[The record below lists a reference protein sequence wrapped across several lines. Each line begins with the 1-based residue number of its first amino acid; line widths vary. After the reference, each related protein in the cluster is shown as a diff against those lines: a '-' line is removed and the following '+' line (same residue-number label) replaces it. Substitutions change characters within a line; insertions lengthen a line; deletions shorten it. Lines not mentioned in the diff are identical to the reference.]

1 VPPVL
6 LSPSEIDRSITETVV
21 GARTDVATTIA
32 QIVTTTG
39 NTLFLTAVVVVAA
52 IVFTVR
58 RAYAEA
64 TLIGVGS
71 LVGYLLMVGLKNLV
85 ARPRP
90 PVADRLID
98 IDTFSFPSGH
108 AMMSMIVYC
117 LLGAALYRTVFWVRA
132 HPTVLLIAPVWS
144 VAIGCTRV
152 YLGVHWTTD
161 VVAGWLIGAAWVALC
176 LWLCR
181 RWAPVAATARP
192 PVRAGR

>member
-1 VPPVL
+1 ML
-6 LSPSEIDRSITETVV
+6 LSPSGIDRSITDAVV
-21 GARTDVATTIA
+21 GARTDIATTIA
-32 QIVTTTG
+32 QVITTTG
-39 NTLFLTAVVVVAA
+39 NALFLTVVVVVAVVA
-52 IVFTVR
+52 FVAR

-64 TLIGVGS
+64 VLIGAGA
-71 LVGYLLMVGLKNLV
+71 LVGQVLMVGLKNLV

-108 AMMSMIVYC
+108 AMMSMVVYC
-117 LLGAALYRTVFWVRA
+117 LLGATLYRTVSWVRA
-132 HPTVLLIAPVWS
+132 HPAVLVIAPLWS

-161 VVAGWLIGAAWVALC
+161 VVAGWLIGGAWVALC

-181 RWAPVAATARP
+181 RWAPVATGAHPAARA
-192 PVRAGR
+192 RR